1 MNLENLLANC
11 AILFYS
17 IAKCFGCFE
26 GGKIP
31 LFQTSIFRPKIQPI
45 YPISEL
51 NLTE

>member
-26 GGKIP
+26 GGKKVKT
-31 LFQTSIFRPKIQPI
+31 LFQTSIFRPKIQPTDLS
-45 YPISEL
+45 YF
-51 NLTE
+51 